1 MIILSTHKTGISSK
15 RTSLIILKIYTYYF
29 REFKTGRFV
38 MRVNRDENIYI
49 ISEIPFLKYK
59 NNQLKVAYYLMII
72 K

>member
-1 MIILSTHKTGISSK
+1 MMK
-15 RTSLIILKIYTYYF
+15 
-29 REFKTGRFV
+29 
-38 MRVNRDENIYI
+38 NIYI